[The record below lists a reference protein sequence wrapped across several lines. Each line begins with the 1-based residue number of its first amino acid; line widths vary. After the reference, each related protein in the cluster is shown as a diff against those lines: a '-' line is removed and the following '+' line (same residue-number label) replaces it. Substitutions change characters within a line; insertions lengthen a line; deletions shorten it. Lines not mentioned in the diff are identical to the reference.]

1 MLFNRLAEGSIDL
14 PPFAVQARISKAL
27 AELRRLR
34 AQALARAREVGGAVG
49 PAPRAGVLLLKRSR

>member
-34 AQALARAREVGGAVG
+34 ARAIARERELERL
-49 PAPRAGVLLLKRSR
+49 PALLLERAFFS